1 MKKGLKYSTFIQV
14 YNDNGYDY
22 HHDSRPYGLEKLF
35 RQYLLIFISSTKRGE
50 YIFMSLFCSLARLY
64 KLVVS
69 SIFSTFIN
77 LRVFQKLINILL
89 TWSFFK
95 LKMLIRKV

>member
-35 RQYLLIFISSTKRGE
+35 RQYLLIFITSFTKRGK

-64 KLVVS
+64 KLKVRQS
-69 SIFSTFIN
+69 HN
-77 LRVFQKLINILL
+77 G
-89 TWSFFK
+89 FFK
-95 LKMLIRKV
+95 PTILPKTEQTNSVFFCLTVL